1 MLVSCQYM
9 VAKPTETDSAKERME
24 VWKGSYL
31 ERKKLSEREGRC
43 SEVDSPKETAVGEA
57 FSPRPACWS
66 CGSYVCVPEALPLL
80 SVVLCAPGK
89 VENVHILPDLKG
101 GCI

>member
-1 MLVSCQYM
+1 MLRREWKFGRAV
-9 VAKPTETDSAKERME
+9 TWKEKNFQ
-24 VWKGSYL
+24 KGKVGAGKWTVL
-31 ERKKLSEREGRC
+31 KRRRWERLSPHAPPAGR
-43 SEVDSPKETAVGEA
+43 VG
-57 FSPRPACWS
+57 RT
-66 CGSYVCVPEALPLL
+66 CVPEALPLL